1 MNITRKDEDGRIILK
16 PEGWLDVQTTPELH
30 AYMEEIPAVKELV
43 FDFEKLEYISS
54 AGVREVVAA
63 YRKQQEEGGSFRVI
77 NVSPD
82 LMDVFSMTGI
92 NRKIS
97 IEEAEK

>member
-1 MNITRKDEDGRIILK
+1 MEITKKEQDGKIIVR

-30 AYMEEIPAVKELV
+30 AFMEELPPVKDLV
-43 FDFEKLEYISS
+43 FDFEGVEYISS
-54 AGVREVVAA
+54 SGVREVVAA
-63 YRKQQEEGGSFRVI
+63 YRRQQEAEGSFCVI

-92 NRKIS
+92 TRKIS
-97 IEEAEK
+97 ITEA